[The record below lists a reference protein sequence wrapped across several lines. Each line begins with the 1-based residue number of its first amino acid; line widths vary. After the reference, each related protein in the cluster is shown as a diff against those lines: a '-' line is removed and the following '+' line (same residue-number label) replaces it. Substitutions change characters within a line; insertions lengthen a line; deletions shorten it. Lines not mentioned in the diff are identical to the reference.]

1 MREYLL
7 TLILTAAVT
16 YLLTPLV
23 RRVAVATGAMH
34 VGRERDVHTEPVPK
48 LGGLAMYG
56 GLAARLLIASRISPL
71 RTIFSGSRMAAGLLI
86 AGGLLVIVGF
96 VDDRWGLNWVA
107 KLAGQV
113 AAAGVHRAGGHR
125 HPADQRGQQVGDR
138 RGQDQRE
145 QVLPHGMSPP
155 QAAGRGHYA
164 RLGAGITRNFSPP
177 GQPGRP
183 VRAGPGTVPCSWER
197 AYCSWAAGSPAS
209 PAAPVPAGSA
219 AAGSAAAASVS
230 SPAVSA

>member
-1 MREYLL
+1 VREYLL

-56 GLAARLLIASRISPL
+56 GLAAGLLIASRISPL

-96 VDDRWGLNWVA
+96 VDDRWGLNVVS

-113 AAAGVHRAGGHR
+113 AAAGVLVWSGAQISCGS
-125 HPADQRGQQVGDR
+125 RGD
-138 RGQDQRE
+138 
-145 QVLPHGMSPP
+145 P
-155 QAAGRGHYA
+155 
-164 RLGAGITRNFSPP
+164 
-177 GQPGRP
+177 
-183 VRAGPGTVPCSWER
+183 
-197 AYCSWAAGSPAS
+197 
-209 PAAPVPAGSA
+209 PVPACVCEVRA
-219 AAGSAAAASVS
+219 AAICAPGCSQTGTFTLDCGSPDDVARIPDLCLEAGCD
-230 SPAVSA
+230 PPPEPG